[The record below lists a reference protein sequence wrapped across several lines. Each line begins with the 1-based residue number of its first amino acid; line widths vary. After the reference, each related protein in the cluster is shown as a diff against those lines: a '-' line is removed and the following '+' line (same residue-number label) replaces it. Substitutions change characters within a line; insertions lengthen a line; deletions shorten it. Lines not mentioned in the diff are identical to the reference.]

1 MAKNTVFNIFQPK
14 LLVYVRIVGASFD
27 FMTVKDWSFKMALS
41 RARIFARL
49 KKTTAL
55 QANIFRDIFVGN

>member
-1 MAKNTVFNIFQPK
+1 
-14 LLVYVRIVGASFD
+14 
-27 FMTVKDWSFKMALS
+27 MTEKDWSFKMALS

-55 QANIFRDIFVGN
+55 QANIFLDIFLVIKLRQLVFGTYP